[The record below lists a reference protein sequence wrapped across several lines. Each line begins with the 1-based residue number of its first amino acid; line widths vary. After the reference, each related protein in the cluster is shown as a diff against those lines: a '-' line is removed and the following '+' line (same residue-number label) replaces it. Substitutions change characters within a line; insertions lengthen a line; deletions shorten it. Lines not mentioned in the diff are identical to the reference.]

1 VQRQQGAPARSI
13 GDRRGTGRTIG
24 ARFAKDTGLSIYEAD
39 AKTIEAFTE
48 TITNQKLRVVKPDA

>member
-1 VQRQQGAPARSI
+1 LACKANKVNPA
-13 GDRRGTGRTIG
+13 TIG

-48 TITNQKLRVVKPDA
+48 TLVTA